1 MKIFKSYLKPV
12 LLVTLLFVLS
22 QSACKKGWLD
32 WLKNEPDKKPPISR
46 STSVTGSMVR
56 VICGVSIYDNLWI
69 KTDEGKYLQPCE
81 QSFLTFAA
89 LYFKEG
95 DRVKVDY
102 RPSVNAT
109 HCDTM
114 ITCTAINPVHQ
125 RVIIDA
131 INKIPDTNCSP
142 IQIVNNYSTITKAQS
157 NIMFAE
163 VQNNCLR
170 IKMGFS
176 GCDANTKRFQVV
188 CDGTT
193 HVLNGTPTY
202 LVKITDINPQMC
214 QAYFE
219 DEISCDISAFK
230 RTGSVN
236 NMVIKLD
243 GYTEVIK
250 F

>member
-1 MKIFKSYLKPV
+1 MKIFKTYLKPV

-32 WLKNEPDKKPPISR
+32 WLKNEPDKKPPISQTTNV
-46 STSVTGSMVR
+46 SGTMVR

-69 KTDEGKYLQPCE
+69 KTDDGKYLAPCE

-102 RPSVNAT
+102 RPCVKT
-109 HCDTM
+109 TICDTM

-131 INKIPDTNCSP
+131 INKIADPNCSP
-142 IQIVNNYSTITKAQS
+142 IQIVNNYNTVTKAQS

-176 GCDANTKRFQVV
+176 GCNGNTKRFQVV
-188 CDGTT
+188 CDGST
-193 HVLNGTPTY
+193 HIQNGIPTY
-202 LVKITDINPQMC
+202 LVKVTDIQPQMC
-214 QAYFE
+214 EAYFE
-219 DEISCDISAFK
+219 DEISSDISAFK
-230 RTGSVN
+230 KTAPVN
-236 NMVIKLD
+236 NAVIKID
-243 GYTEVIK
+243 GYNDVIK